1 MKTMAILP
9 YLIVFILALLSG
21 CAVTPPFTDD
31 MIKGVNG
38 SLLPEQVVKEN
49 IHDVEV
55 MWGGVIVHA
64 TNTSDHTDFAVLFY
78 PLDSSQRPDRDKPP
92 KSRFIVRYP
101 GYLET
106 MVYAPGRE
114 ITVLGKIDGIENGK
128 IGDAPYRFPILK
140 ANKIHLWPVGDDS
153 RVHFGVGVG
162 IGVHM

>member
-1 MKTMAILP
+1 MVIRP
-9 YLIVFILALLSG
+9 NLIVLILVLLSG
-21 CAVTPPFTDD
+21 CAVAPPFSDE

-38 SLLPEQVVKEN
+38 SLIPEQVVKEN

-55 MWGGVIVHA
+55 MWGGVIVNA

-78 PLDSSQRPDRDKPP
+78 PLDSSQRPDRDKPA
-92 KSRFIVRYP
+92 KNRFIVRYP

-114 ITVLGKIDGIENGK
+114 ITVLGKIDGIEDGK

-140 ANKIHLWPVGDDS
+140 ANNIHLWSIDDDS

-162 IGVHM
+162 IGMHM